1 MQYLSLLSQNIKTFN
16 FLSLASPLVTI
27 FILRVNINLW
37 WAENLCHNLY
47 PSGEYSMVNTCAY
60 WECNS
65 LQTRG
70 DVYHTKQVQY
80 KTVNLK
86 DIHSIN
92 WVIPKYQSVI
102 LTFTIFFFSN
112 WKQEKNYDVNFF
124 MNKLINQ
131 YFSYCKNLNCFIDI
145 TLTIDHKGVYFS
157 INSYATLK
165 GRKQIYWYSNLYI
178 SRS

>member
-1 MQYLSLLSQNIKTFN
+1 MQYLSRLSQNIKTFN
-16 FLSLASPLVTI
+16 FLSLASPLVTV

-102 LTFTIFFFSN
+102 LTFNILFFF
-112 WKQEKNYDVNFF
+112 
-124 MNKLINQ
+124 KLKAGKKLWCELFYEQIN
-131 YFSYCKNLNCFIDI
+131 
-145 TLTIDHKGVYFS
+145 
-157 INSYATLK
+157 
-165 GRKQIYWYSNLYI
+165 
-178 SRS
+178 